1 MDDFCPNVD
10 EMYEDR
16 VSGYVDWDFDCDF
29 PECPYGEN
37 GDSSEEDYSEAV

>member
-29 PECPYGEN
+29 PYDDCPYGDN
-37 GDSSEEDYSEAV
+37 GDSSEQEDSE